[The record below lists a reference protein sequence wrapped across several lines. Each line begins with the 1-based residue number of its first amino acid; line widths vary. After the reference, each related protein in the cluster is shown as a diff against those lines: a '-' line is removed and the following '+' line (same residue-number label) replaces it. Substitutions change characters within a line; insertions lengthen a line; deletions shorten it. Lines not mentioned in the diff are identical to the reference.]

1 MSVLEKGLRLSVATG
16 IAAAFTYGY
25 RILSART
32 LSVDDYGLLS
42 LLLAVFNIILLIFLS
57 SVPPS
62 IAKFVSAGEDA
73 GNIYKTALKR
83 FPLIGIFIAVLLVA
97 LSGKIAGFYD
107 LGPSFWY
114 FFLIALAIPPTMVLA
129 VDRGWVQGVRNM
141 GAFGYSQI
149 VQEGSK
155 FFMAAILIF
164 AGFGLFGAVFAILFG
179 TLVAAY
185 YTRRFVKAKGV
196 SNPKSWKKLADYF
209 VPVSLTRIIDGF
221 IMNVDTLFLKIWFP
235 LAVVGTYNAAAP
247 IARIPLLAFGAL
259 STVILPE
266 VSANNHDADKV
277 LKSSLKFV
285 LLFVLPG
292 VLLVSLF
299 PEFFISLFFGSKY
312 TGSAAALQILVFSS
326 LFLGL
331 YKVFSSVL
339 QGVGRQYAA
348 AGIFVFVLALDIA
361 LNIAL
366 VPSMGML
373 GAAYANL
380 ASGIAAAVLSFAAVK
395 KAL

>member
-1 MSVLEKGLRLSVATG
+1 MSVLEKGLKLSVATG

-25 RILSART
+25 RIISART

-42 LLLAVFNIILLIFLS
+42 LLLAVFNIILLVFLS

-73 GNIYKTALKR
+73 GNIYRTALKR
-83 FPLIGIFIAVLLVA
+83 FPIIGIGIAVLLIL
-97 LSGKIAGFYD
+97 LSGQIAGFYS
-107 LGPSFWY
+107 LGHSFWY

-141 GAFGYSQI
+141 AAFGYSQI

-155 FFMAAILIF
+155 LFMAAILIF

-179 TLVAAY
+179 TVIAAV
-185 YTRRFVKAKGV
+185 YTRRFVRVKGV
-196 SNPKSWKKLADYF
+196 SNGKSWKKLADYF

-266 VSANNHDADKV
+266 VSANNHDAGKV
-277 LKSSLKFV
+277 LRSSLKFV

-312 TGSAAALQILVFSS
+312 AGSAAALQILVFSS

-348 AGIFVFVLALDIA
+348 AGIFVFVLALDIV
-361 LNIAL
+361 LNVLL
-366 VPSMGML
+366 VPKMGML

-380 ASGIAAAVLSFAAVK
+380 GSGVAAAVLSFAAVK
-395 KAL
+395 RVL